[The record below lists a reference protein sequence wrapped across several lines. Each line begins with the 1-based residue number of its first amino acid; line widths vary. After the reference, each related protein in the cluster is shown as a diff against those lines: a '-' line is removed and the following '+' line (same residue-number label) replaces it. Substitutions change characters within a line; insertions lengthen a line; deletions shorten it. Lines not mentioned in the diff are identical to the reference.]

1 MLSKLFPKN
10 HARYTRSPVANWLN
24 NFSAWLITTGY
35 KGKPAQGHVY
45 RLKQVL
51 EGEGVI
57 SPATKF
63 SKKTLSK
70 MFEIR
75 LKQQKSYCAT
85 LRLFQ
90 NFLSLNGQL
99 IEEPSIGK
107 YVNLVENYQLH
118 LIDMRGFALS
128 TIGQHL
134 TTVNHF
140 LQQIEVIGS
149 SLQELSTPF
158 VESFVTS
165 EGERVKRQ
173 YLQHIIAH
181 LRSFLRYC
189 YDHHHI
195 SKRIDIIDT
204 AIAYR
209 EELPPRALP
218 WSQIQQLLRSIDR
231 NSKAGLR
238 DLTILH
244 LMVYYG
250 LRPSEIVTLSLH
262 SIDWQTGLLHVY
274 QCKTRSALVVPLMDH
289 TLHLLKY
296 YLHNGRPQSTHKE
309 LFLRARMPSG
319 SLKHTAVCDIYQK
332 RARESGLPL
341 QGTSSYCLRHSFA
354 LRLLNQGV
362 GIKAIGDLLGHHT
375 LESTCVYLR
384 LDMTALQD
392 VPLPVPKPCTQH
404 GGKSV

>member
-1 MLSKLFPKN
+1 MLSKLFPKA
-10 HARYTRSPVANWLN
+10 HGRYTRSPAANWLN
-24 NFSAWLITTGY
+24 NFSAWLIATGY

-51 EGEGVI
+51 EREGSV
-57 SPATKF
+57 SSTTKF
-63 SKKTLSK
+63 SKKNLSK
-70 MFEIR
+70 MFEVR
-75 LKQQKSYCAT
+75 LKQRESYCAT
-85 LRLFQ
+85 RRLFQ
-90 NFLSLNGQL
+90 KYLSMHGQL
-99 IEEPSIGK
+99 IEEPSTGK
-107 YVNLVENYQLH
+107 YVSLVENYQQYLVY
-118 LIDMRGFALS
+118 MRGLALT
-128 TIGQHL
+128 TISQHL
-134 TTVNHF
+134 TTVAHF
-140 LQQIEVIGS
+140 LQQIEATGS

-173 YLQHIIAH
+173 SLQHIVAH
-181 LRSFLRYC
+181 LRAFLRYC
-189 YDHHHI
+189 YDHKHV
-195 SKRIDIIDT
+195 SERIDIIDT

-218 WSQIQQLLRSIDR
+218 WSQVQQLLRSIDH

-244 LMVYYG
+244 LMAHYG

-274 QCKTRSALVVPLMDH
+274 QCKNRSALVVPMMDQ
-289 TLHLLKY
+289 TLRLLKH
-296 YLHNGRPQSTHKE
+296 YLHKGRPQSTHKE

-332 RARESGLPL
+332 RVRESGLPL

-362 GIKAIGDLLGHHT
+362 GIKVIGDLLGHHT

-384 LDMTALQD
+384 LDMTALRD
-392 VPLPVPKPCTQH
+392 VPLPVPNPGTQY
-404 GGKSV
+404 GGKSI